1 MLRKTVITG
10 VIMFVSIGSLL
21 QMVVALLFTLAFSFT
36 AAWCQPFVDERAN
49 LFKIATELCLI
60 VTLSLGILLRFD
72 LSNEEAMGE
81 DVVGMLMLITN
92 IVLPAA
98 AILAGAAVEVSQNLE
113 DLKQRTDDGEDQDP
127 TDGGGNYRTNNVEFN
142 NPMNN
147 ILFDIPMNDE
157 VPSKTAARDVLES
170 VLESDALESDA
181 PVVSRKNIQ
190 MSLMDHKKKEVNI
203 FSVDSELS
211 TRDAPADFRRT
222 SDFL

>member
-36 AAWCQPFVDERAN
+36 AAWCQPFVDQRAN

-60 VTLSLGILLRFD
+60 VSLSLGILLRFD

-98 AILAGAAVEVSQNLE
+98 AILAGATLEVSQNLE
-113 DLKQRTDDGEDQDP
+113 GETDDGGDQDA
-127 TDGGGNYRTNNVEFN
+127 TNNGGLYRNESMEFE
-142 NPMNN
+142 NPLHN
-147 ILFDIPMNDE
+147 ILNVE
-157 VPSKTAARDVLES
+157 VSSNITTADNVDDGS
-170 VLESDALESDA
+170 NVLESDA
-181 PVVSRKNIQ
+181 PVVGRKMIK
-190 MSLMDHKKKEVNI
+190 MSLSDLKKKEFNV

-211 TRDAPADFRRT
+211 TRDAPDID
-222 SDFL
+222 SDRFEVD